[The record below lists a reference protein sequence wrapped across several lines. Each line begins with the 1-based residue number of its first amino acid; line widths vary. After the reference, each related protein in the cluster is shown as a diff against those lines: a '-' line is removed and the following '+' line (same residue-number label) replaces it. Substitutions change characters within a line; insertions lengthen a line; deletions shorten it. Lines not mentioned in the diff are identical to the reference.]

1 MTALQVYTTPHFL
14 TNLLVMMFDNTKKRY
29 IAKQQT
35 VRQLSIKCNGGGY
48 VMPVDADD
56 LISNRLAEFFAGR
69 NDGLCYKSRYGY
81 IYHRGSSF
89 VTKHRDLYRTCGSC
103 SVLYLK
109 DNEFP
114 TKPFEEKEEAF
125 FLCAH
130 RMLPQ
135 KAIANGKKFG
145 TIPFPSTVYVLGT
158 GENHSII
165 SGNGINWKR
174 RVEGLFML
182 PRYLNQRI
190 RKEFNLL

>member
-1 MTALQVYTTPHFL
+1 
-14 TNLLVMMFDNTKKRY
+14 
-29 IAKQQT
+29 
-35 VRQLSIKCNGGGY
+35 
-48 VMPVDADD
+48 MPVDADD

-114 TKPFEEKEEAF
+114 IKPFEEKEEAF

-130 RMLPQ
+130 RVLPQ
-135 KAIANGKKFG
+135 KAIASGKRFG
-145 TIPFPSTVYVLGT
+145 TIPFPSTIYILGT

-165 SGNGINWKR
+165 SGSGIDWKR
-174 RVEGLFML
+174 RVEGLFMF
-182 PRYLNQRI
+182 PRYLTKEI
-190 RKEFNLL
+190 RSEFNLL